1 MKKASQ
7 KLSLQTQTIR
17 PLVGGDLAAIGGG
30 SGTSKRTYGCNL
42 SPSAAC
48 ITITK

>member
-1 MKKASQ
+1 MKKNSS

-17 PLVGGDLAAIGGG
+17 PLVTGDLGAIAGG
-30 SGTSKRTYGCNL
+30 SGGTRRTYGCL
-42 SPSAAC
+42 LPTVAC